1 MRLRRVFGVTVY
13 RHDFLNWL
21 LTVVVV
27 LAFGLVSIACQSRL
41 LDVQTS
47 ASGQRKTDEQRYGVT
62 LGYIDLAANAG
73 GQRTALPRRARVRN
87 LGHFLRWR

>member
-27 LAFGLVSIACQSRL
+27 LAIGLVSIACQSRL

-47 ASGQRKTDEQRYGVT
+47 ASGQRKTDE
-62 LGYIDLAANAG
+62 
-73 GQRTALPRRARVRN
+73 
-87 LGHFLRWR
+87 